1 MVAQVLQVNL
11 VEILQI
17 APRRKLLV
25 QVVAVI
31 LVLEQIRVLE
41 QLV

>member
-31 LVLEQIRVLE
+31 LVLEQTRVLE
-41 QLV
+41 QPV